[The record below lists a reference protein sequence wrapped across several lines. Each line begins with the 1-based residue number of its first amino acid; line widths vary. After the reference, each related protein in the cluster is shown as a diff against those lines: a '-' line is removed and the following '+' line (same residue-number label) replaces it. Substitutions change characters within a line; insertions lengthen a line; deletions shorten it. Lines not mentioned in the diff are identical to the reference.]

1 MKKIHKIISLA
12 LALSMLFS
20 LTIVTAGA
28 AGEDGPVI
36 SVSAASDKLTAGNS
50 CTFTASIAG
59 NTGFDAMGLVYQIK
73 DSAGNDV
80 SSQFTHADPD
90 DATQDLWYEYKALL
104 DIRQHQD
111 QTAGNTIMWLHTTQN
126 VTNDGE
132 LFSITLTPDKTKLLN
147 GTYTIQMNLAP
158 KENSTEP
165 NPNNFAVDKAPVAVS
180 FMPFTFT
187 LEGGQDPS
195 KLAPTITTQPVGATY
210 TYQSGGVE
218 ATALIVEATPAAT
231 ATGDVTYQWYSN
243 TTDSNQGG
251 TAIPNETNAT
261 YTPTVTTF
269 GTTYYYC
276 VVSNVVGGETYTA
289 TSDVVAVTYAKAEI
303 TELTLNK
310 TTTAYTGAEQ
320 SVTATVKSGDAKLTA
335 GTDYTISGDK
345 ATAVGEYTVRVN
357 GTGNYTG
364 TKTATWTITPADI
377 TASDKTVNVY
387 NNGKAFSIA
396 PEYELAG
403 GATTGATITYE
414 LTSGSDLVT
423 LDAANGTLTGKGAGT
438 GTATVQA
445 TIKAANHNDKVVTI
459 TANVSNKQALPDGVL
474 TFAKKADAVNPTY
487 SKAGTAVSDL
497 VEAATVTGTYNGKI
511 TYTLTKG
518 DTAIK
523 TNVEFRELGNV
534 VEAGDY
540 KLTAAYE
547 DDTYVGSAEL
557 TITVNKKPV
566 TATVTAA
573 DKVYDGTTT
582 ATVKAEVT
590 SGLET
595 GDTITITGLTG
606 VFADANFGTDKA
618 VTVNT
623 TNATITGTGSENYVV
638 SYSDNVTANITAKA
652 FSDSTT
658 IAAIADQAYTGSAIT
673 PEPEVKDGDA
683 VLVKDHDYNLTYENN
698 ENAGTATVKVTG
710 TGNYSGEKTA
720 TFTITAKALESVAIS
735 SSETDGSV
743 KAGSTLTAKVLP
755 VVTAD
760 DVTYQWFVGTEEIA
774 DATTETF
781 EVPAGTAD
789 GTMVKVVVKG
799 DGNYSG
805 TVEAEVETGKIALG
819 SATVTIAQDA
829 NLVYTGS
836 AVEPAF
842 TVTINGTEVAAAN
855 YTATFS
861 NNVNAGTASIILTAA
876 NDAYSGTATA
886 TFEIAPAPI
895 TGAIVAAASDQ
906 NLAYNGR
913 AQVVNVAVTLGDKTL
928 VMGTD
933 FTVTGNIVET
943 VGEHELTVTV
953 TGKGNYT
960 GTINDAP
967 ITVTVAKGT
976 PTGTPAYTTIN
987 TSGKTLADAAL
998 AIGSITPA
1006 GGTIKWVDAEGNA
1019 LADTTEVT
1027 ANTQYKWLYTP
1038 LDSNYD
1044 TLSGTVTLWTQ
1055 GGSTGGNTGGGTG
1068 GGGSNTTT
1076 TTNPDGST
1084 TTTKTDKKTGTVTE
1098 TTKYPDGST
1107 TVVETKKDGS
1117 SQTKVD
1123 KKDGSTST
1131 TTVDTKGQ
1139 VVADVKLSDKAVKDA
1154 GEGAVALPM
1163 PEVPVTTSHET
1174 APTVTVNLPSGSKDV
1189 KVEIPVKNV
1198 TPGTVAILVKADGT
1212 EEIVKTSVITA
1223 NGVAVK
1229 LNNGDTVKI
1238 VDNSKKFTDV
1248 ADSHWG
1254 KDAIAFAS
1262 SHELFNGTSETTF
1275 SPDEPMTRGMLMTVL
1290 ARFDG
1295 ANTEGGDPWYQKG
1308 MEWAVANG
1316 VSDGTN
1322 PEANLT
1328 REQMITMIWRYTG
1341 SPASE
1346 GSIDSF
1352 ADASSVNVWAQ
1363 DAMKWAVSTGLVKG
1377 TGDNALSP
1385 KDGATRAM
1393 VATLFMRYVEL
1404 MAK

>member
-1 MKKIHKIISLA
+1 MMKKVLALVLAFVMVLTLVPVAAYADETSAIISVDVAQETKVNAGEAFDFPVKIENNPGYCTIGLEYQVYYGDK
-12 LALSMLFS
+12 
-20 LTIVTAGA
+20 IVTDKFTHVAGEWVTKGA
-28 AGEDGPVI
+28 AAPLM
-36 SVSAASDKLTAGNS
+36 LTP
-50 CTFTASIAG
+50 
-59 NTGFDAMGLVYQIK
+59 GLVADI
-73 DSAGNDV
+73 GGTNV
-80 SSQFTHADPD
+80 SSDVTLNGI
-90 DATQDLWYEYKALL
+90 LWTM
-104 DIRQHQD
+104 Q
-111 QTAGNTIMWLHTTQN
+111 
-126 VTNDGE
+126 
-132 LFSITLTPDKTKLLN
+132 LTPSRDLLN
-147 GTYTIQMNLAP
+147 GTYSIKMELSAGNDGKPLASNFSDS
-158 KENSTEP
+158 KF
-165 NPNNFAVDKAPVAVS
+165 NNHPVTFPVAN
-180 FMPFTFT
+180 FT
-187 LEGGQDPS
+187 LEGGLDPS
-195 KLAPTITTQPVGATY
+195 KLVPTITKQPVGATY
-210 TYQSGGVE
+210 TYQAGGV
-218 ATALIVEATPAAT
+218 TPAALTVAATAAGT
-231 ATGDVTYQWYSN
+231 ATGGVTYQWYSN
-243 TTDSNQGG
+243 TTNSTAGG
-251 TAIPNETNAT
+251 TAIDNAT
-261 YTPTVTTF
+261 TASYSPEELTTF

-276 VVSNVVGGETYTA
+276 VVSNVVDGETHSA
-289 TSDVVAVTYAKAEI
+289 TSDVAAVTY
-303 TELTLNK
+303 NK
-310 TTTAYTGAEQ
+310 GVISSIDTTTKEYTYTGQ
-320 SVTATVKSGDAKLTA
+320 PQGPDTYTVKDAQGNTVNTSEYTLSGNAKQTNA
-335 GTDYTISGDK
+335 
-345 ATAVGEYTVRVN
+345 GEYTTTVTAN
-357 GTGNYTG
+357 ATGNYTG
-364 TKTATWTITPADI
+364 TASVTWNIAKANYTIAGSKTAT
-377 TASDKTVNVY
+377 VY
-387 NNGKAFSIA
+387 F
-396 PEYELAG
+396 Y
-403 GATTGATITYE
+403 TGAPDVAIGSDVLSVTDAAGNAV
-414 LTSGSDLVT
+414 TSG
-423 LDAANGTLTGKGAGT
+423 
-438 GTATVQA
+438 
-445 TIKAANHNDKVVTI
+445 
-459 TANVSNKQALPDGVL
+459 
-474 TFAKKADAVNPTY
+474 
-487 SKAGTAVSDL
+487 
-497 VEAATVTGTYNGKI
+497 I
-511 TYTLTKG
+511 TYTSSDTSKVTIVDGKLHPVAVTEAGQPVKVTATIVG
-518 DTAIK
+518 DDNHNSATAEIDVTVSSK
-523 TNVEFRELGNV
+523 MDVSSDVTFTVNGEATRTYGPAVAVSTYVNEATFNGTAQGTGSIVYRLDGDVVELNGNV
-534 VEAGDY
+534 
-540 KLTAAYE
+540 KLTAGKHTFTATYE
-547 DDTYVGSAEL
+547 DDMQIGTKSVE
-557 TITVNKKPV
+557 ITVNKKSV
-566 TATVTAA
+566 AATVTAA

-582 ATVKAEVT
+582 ATVTAEVPAGDVEAGDAIT
-590 SGLET
+590 ISGLMGTFENANA
-595 GDTITITGLTG
+595 GIGKKVAVIT
-606 VFADANFGTDKA
+606 TD
-618 VTVNT
+618 
-623 TNATITGTGSENYVV
+623 ATITGTGSENYVV

-683 VLVKDHDYNLTYENN
+683 VLVKGHDYNLTYENN

-913 AQVVNVAVTLGDKTL
+913 AQVVNVAVTLNDKAL

-933 FTVTGNIVET
+933 FTVTDNIVET

-960 GTINDAP
+960 GTISDAH

-1027 ANTQYKWLYTP
+1027 ANTQYSWLYTP
-1038 LDSNYD
+1038 VDPNYD
-1044 TLSGTVTLWTQ
+1044 TLRGTVTLWTQ
-1055 GGSTGGNTGGGTG
+1055 GGSSGGSTG
-1068 GGGSNTTT
+1068 GGGGGGSSTGGSTT

-1084 TTTKTDKKTGTVTE
+1084 TTTKTDKTTGTVTE

-1154 GEGAVALPM
+1154 GEAAVALPM
-1163 PEVPVTTSHET
+1163 PEVSATADNKT

-1248 ADSHWG
+1248 PDSHWG

-1352 ADASSVNVWAQ
+1352 ADASSVSDWAQ

>member
-1 MKKIHKIISLA
+1 MMKKLLA
-12 LALSMLFS
+12 LVLAFVMVFTLVPVSAFADE
-20 LTIVTAGA
+20 AGA
-28 AGEDGPVI
+28 TI
-36 SVSAASDKLTAGNS
+36 SVDVKQETKVNAGTAFDFPVKLENNPGY
-50 CTFTASIAG
+50 CTIQ
-59 NTGFDAMGLVYQIK
+59 LVYQVYYGNK
-73 DSAGNDV
+73 DVTNK
-80 SSQFTHADPD
+80 FTHA
-90 DATQDLWYEYKALL
+90 AGNWA
-104 DIRQHQD
+104 
-111 QTAGNTIMWLHTTQN
+111 TAGEVGPTGMFMPGAVGTAEIGGSN
-126 VTNDGE
+126 
-132 LFSITLTPDKTKLLN
+132 ITSDITSNGILWTMKLTPSSDLLN
-147 GTYTIQMNLAP
+147 GTYSIKMELSAGNDGKPLA
-158 KENSTEP
+158 S
-165 NPNNFAVDKAPVAVS
+165 NFSNFSGTSISVTFPVAN
-180 FMPFTFT
+180 FT
-187 LEGGQDPS
+187 LEGGLDPS
-195 KLAPTITTQPVGATY
+195 KLVPTITKQPVGATY
-210 TYQSGGVE
+210 TYQAGGVTPE
-218 ATALIVEATPAAT
+218 ALTVAATPAAT
-231 ATGDVTYQWYSN
+231 ATGGVSYQWYSN
-243 TTDSNQGG
+243 TTNSTAGG
-251 TAIPNETNAT
+251 TAIAGAT
-261 YTPTVTTF
+261 AESYSPEKLTTF

-276 VVSNVVGGETYTA
+276 VVSNDVDGETHTA
-289 TSDVVAVTYAKAEI
+289 TSDVVAVTYAKAQI
-303 TELTLNK
+303 TELTLDN

-320 SVTATVKSGDAKLTA
+320 SVTATVKSGDATLTA
-335 GTDYTISGDK
+335 DDYTISGDK
-345 ATAVGEYTVRVN
+345 ATDVGDYTVTVT
-357 GTGNYTG
+357 GKGNYDG
-364 TKTATWTITPADI
+364 TKTAAWTITPANI

-387 NNGKAFSIA
+387 NNGQPYSIV
-396 PEYELAG
+396 PEYKLVG
-403 GATTGATITYE
+403 SGTATITYE
-414 LTSGSDLVT
+414 LTSGGDLVT

-566 TATVTAA
+566 TAAVTAA

-683 VLVKDHDYNLTYENN
+683 VLVKDHDYELSYASNTNV
-698 ENAGTATVKVTG
+698 GTATVTVTG
-710 TGNYSGEKTA
+710 KGNYDGTKTA
-720 TFTITAKALESVAIS
+720 TFTITAKALEGVAITTANAGQVIAANDVLS
-735 SSETDGSV
+735 LRVEPANATVSYEWTGNAEV
-743 KAGSTLTAKVLP
+743 KDQA
-755 VVTAD
+755 
-760 DVTYQWFVGTEEIA
+760 TYTVAEG
-774 DATTETF
+774 DTTIT
-781 EVPAGTAD
+781 
-789 GTMVKVVVKG
+789 VKVTG
-799 DGNYSG
+799 TGNYSG
-805 TVEAEVETGKIALG
+805 TAEATVEVGKISLG
-819 SATVTIAQDA
+819 DATVTADNVTYNRTEQKSPVTVKIGDA
-829 NLVYTGS
+829 
-836 AVEPAF
+836 
-842 TVTINGTEVAAAN
+842 EVAAEN
-855 YTATFS
+855 YDVAYSSDCT
-861 NNVNAGTASIILTAA
+861 NAGTVTVTVTAKG
-876 NDAYSGTATA
+876 DTYSGTAVGTYTIDPASIADA
-886 TFEIAPAPI
+886 TV
-895 TGAIVAAASDQ
+895 TAAAEIPYTGGWQLVD
-906 NLAYNGR
+906 
-913 AQVVNVAVTLGDKTL
+913 VAVKLGDDDL

-933 FTVTGNIVET
+933 YTVTGNAVNEF
-943 VGEHELTVTV
+943 GENTLHVKV
-953 TGKGNYT
+953 SGKGNYT
-960 GTINDAP
+960 GDKEKD
-967 ITVTVAKGT
+967 ITVTVVQGK
-976 PTGTPAYTTIN
+976 PTGEPAYTAITS
-987 TSGKTLADAAL
+987 SGKTLADANLQAGTL
-998 AIGSITPA
+998 SPA
-1006 GGTIKWVDAEGNA
+1006 GGAIVWIDANGDV
-1019 LADTTEVT
+1019 LPDSTEVT
-1027 ANTQYKWLYTP
+1027 ANTSYTWRYTP
-1038 LDSNYD
+1038 IDRTHYAEV
-1044 TLSGTVTLWTQ
+1044 TGTVTLWTQ
-1055 GGSTGGNTGGGTG
+1055 GGSSGGNTGGGG
-1068 GGGSNTTT
+1068 GGGSTGGSTT

-1084 TTTKTDKKTGTVTE
+1084 TTTKTDKTTGTVTE

-1154 GEGAVALPM
+1154 GEAAVALPM

-1248 ADSHWG
+1248 PDSHWG

-1295 ANTEGGDPWYQKG
+1295 VDTEGGDPWYQKG

-1328 REQMITMIWRYTG
+1328 REQMITMIWNYAG

-1352 ADASSVNVWAQ
+1352 ADASSVSVWAQ
-1363 DAMKWAVSTGLVKG
+1363 GAMKWAVSTGLVNG
-1377 TGDNALSP
+1377 TGDNALTP
-1385 KDGATRAM
+1385 QGGATRAM